1 MRGEIFMKKV
11 FLILMFFFVI
21 ILSSC
26 TPTWIKTFGD
36 YDGYSWKSD
45 ELDIVIKWETIDNE
59 YSVYMHHNTN
69 NEPTI
74 YKVKYRSSRLVIS
87 ANKNSS
93 YSGNNMFDSNYKF
106 SNSGQT
112 LILYSITL
120 DKLWKNKYDSITLLK
135 EN

>member
-1 MRGEIFMKKV
+1 MKKV

-45 ELDIVIKWETIDNE
+45 ELDIVIKWETIDDE
-59 YSVYMHHNTN
+59 YSIYMHHNIS
-69 NEPTI
+69 NEETI
-74 YKVKYRSSRLVIS
+74 YLVGGVSNRMTVTKNTRPLYGENNVFIS
-87 ANKNSS
+87 K
-93 YSGNNMFDSNYKF
+93 YKF
-106 SNSGQT
+106 SDSGQT

>member
-1 MRGEIFMKKV
+1 MKGAIFMKKM
-11 FLILMFFFVI
+11 FLILSFFFVI

-26 TPTWIKTFGD
+26 TPIWIKTFDD
-36 YDGYSWKSD
+36 YEGYSWKSD
-45 ELDIVIKWETIDNE
+45 ELNIVIKWETIDDE
-59 YSVYMHHNTN
+59 YNLYMHHNTN

>member
-1 MRGEIFMKKV
+1 MRGEIFMKKM

-26 TPTWIKTFGD
+26 TPPWIKTFGD

-45 ELDIVIKWETIDNE
+45 ELDIVIKWETIDDE
-59 YSVYMHHNTN
+59 YSIYMHYNIS
-69 NEPTI
+69 NEETI
-74 YKVKYRSSRLVIS
+74 YLVGGVS
-87 ANKNSS
+87 DRMTVTKNTRPL
-93 YSGNNMFDSNYKF
+93 YGENNVFISNYKF

-120 DKLWKNKYDSITLLK
+120 DKLWENKYDSITLLK

>member
-1 MRGEIFMKKV
+1 MKKI
-11 FLILMFFFVI
+11 FLIVLFFFVI

-26 TPTWIKTFGD
+26 TPPWIETFGD

-45 ELDIVIKWETIDNE
+45 SLDIVIKWETIDDE
-59 YSVYMHHNTN
+59 YSVYMQYNTDS
-69 NEPTI
+69 ETII

-87 ANKNSS
+87 ANENSS
-93 YSGNNMFDSNYKF
+93 YSGNNVFISEYKF
-106 SNSGQT
+106 SNKGQT

-120 DKLWKNKYDSITLLK
+120 DEIWENEYDTITLLK

>member
-1 MRGEIFMKKV
+1 MKKV

-26 TPTWIKTFGD
+26 TPPWIKDFGD

-45 ELDIVIKWETIDNE
+45 ELDIVIKWETIDDE
-59 YSVYMHHNTN
+59 YSVYMHYNTN
-69 NEPTI
+69 NEETI

-93 YSGNNMFDSNYKF
+93 YSGNNMFDSKYKF

-120 DKLWKNKYDSITLLK
+120 DKIWNDKYESITLFK
-135 EN
+135 IE

>member
-1 MRGEIFMKKV
+1 MKGAIFMKKV

-26 TPTWIKTFGD
+26 TPIWIKTFGD

-45 ELDIVIKWETIDNE
+45 ELDIVIKWETIDDE
-59 YSVYMHHNTN
+59 YNLYMHHNTN
-69 NEPTI
+69 NEQII
-74 YKVKYRSSRLVIS
+74 YLVEFRSNRMTVT
-87 ANKNSS
+87 KNTKPL
-93 YSGNNMFDSNYKF
+93 YGGNDVFDSNYKF

-120 DKLWKNKYDSITLLK
+120 DKLWENKYDSITLLK